1 MTTGAQLLSQPED
14 RANAI
19 YTEAL
24 FRMFGLVALGVM
36 VTAVSIWVGDALVV
50 GKIIFGNGWVGFLL
64 YLGAVFGTL
73 IASSVVANRGML
85 GLATVLYV
93 GFATLEGFFISP
105 ILELATGE
113 SMATAFILVA
123 ALFIVMAAIGLR
135 TKRDLSGLGSM
146 LFFMLFGAVAVIFLN
161 LFLFQSGAL
170 QTIISIILF
179 PVFLGLTIWETRHMK
194 VRAQEAAI
202 EGDAA
207 SANKVAVQAAIG
219 LYLNVLNLFLI
230 VYDWL
235 PF

>member
-14 RANAI
+14 RANVI

-85 GLATVLYV
+85 GLATVLYL

-113 SMATAFILVA
+113 SMATAFVLVA

-146 LFFMLFGAVAVIFLN
+146 LFFMLLGAVAVIFLN
-161 LFLFQSGAL
+161 LFLFQSGSLADHQQHHPIPRVPRSDNL
-170 QTIISIILF
+170 GDKAHEGPSAGSSTRRGRGQREQGGRSGRDWVVPECSEPILDR
-179 PVFLGLTIWETRHMK
+179 L
-194 VRAQEAAI
+194 
-202 EGDAA
+202 
-207 SANKVAVQAAIG
+207 
-219 LYLNVLNLFLI
+219 
-230 VYDWL
+230 
-235 PF
+235 

>member
-85 GLATVLYV
+85 GLATVLYL

-113 SMATAFILVA
+113 SMGTAFVLVA

-207 SANKVAVQAAIG
+207 SANKVAVQASIG

>member
-1 MTTGAQLLSQPED
+1 M
-14 RANAI
+14 
-19 YTEAL
+19 
-24 FRMFGLVALGVM
+24 
-36 VTAVSIWVGDALVV
+36 
-50 GKIIFGNGWVGFLL
+50 
-64 YLGAVFGTL
+64 
-73 IASSVVANRGML
+73 
-85 GLATVLYV
+85 ATVLYL

-113 SMATAFILVA
+113 SMATAFVLVA

-146 LFFMLFGAVAVIFLN
+146 LFFMLLGAVAVIFLN

-194 VRAQEAAI
+194 VRSQEAAL

>member
-1 MTTGAQLLSQPED
+1 M
-14 RANAI
+14 
-19 YTEAL
+19 
-24 FRMFGLVALGVM
+24 
-36 VTAVSIWVGDALVV
+36 V
-50 GKIIFGNGWVGFLL
+50 GKIIFGNGWVWFLL

-85 GLATVLYV
+85 GLATVLYL

-202 EGDAA
+202 EGGRCKRKQGGR
-207 SANKVAVQAAIG
+207 SG
-219 LYLNVLNLFLI
+219 R
-230 VYDWL
+230 DWVVPERPEPIL
-235 PF
+235 DRL